1 MMISENIF
9 FTQTLTND
17 FLEVDQSSDQEI
29 VLYEFGSY
37 HFDSPL

>member
-1 MMISENIF
+1 MILENMIF
-9 FTQTLTND
+9 VTQNLTND